1 MSSRFSSSSRV
12 YECKPNNINKKLI
25 KVKWICKKKKETKF
39 NNNKENEK
47 KSVIVKE

>member
-25 KVKWICKKKKETKF
+25 KVKWICEKKKTKF